1 MPKIAVLL
9 TCFNRKNKTV
19 ACLKSLLL
27 TVKNYNNTTNDQ
39 ADISIFLTDDACTDG
54 TAQAALEVCQKE
66 DIHIIQG
73 NGHMFWAGG
82 MRMAWNEALKH
93 KQTWNFFLLLNDDTT
108 LHPYALEELIDT
120 HRYCIDKYGEQGI
133 YSGITC
139 ATGHPE
145 IITYSGDVF
154 ESGAKGKWHRLGP
167 AIEPQ
172 MVDQCNANILLVPQ
186 EVVNKIGIF
195 HNGYIHGAADL
206 DYCMQVRKAG
216 LPALITA
223 EVIGE
228 CEYDHFSEKEECERL
243 IRMTLSERRKY
254 VYHPTHSDKDYLLFV
269 KRNIPQK
276 YLISKILRKVR
287 LYCPRLYYNINKV
300 RGLY

>member
-1 MPKIAVLL
+1 MPKIAALL

-27 TVKNYNNTTNDQ
+27 TVKNYNNITNDKVEV
-39 ADISIFLTDDACTDG
+39 SIFLTDDACTDG
-54 TAQAALEVCQKE
+54 TAQAAKEVCQGE
-66 DIHIIQG
+66 DIHIVQG
-73 NGHMFWAGG
+73 NGNLFWAGG
-82 MRMAWNEALKH
+82 MRTAWNEALKQ
-93 KQTWNFFLLLNDDTT
+93 KQEWDFFLLLNDDTT
-108 LHPYALEELIDT
+108 LHTNALAELMDT
-120 HRYCIDKYGEQGI
+120 HRYCIDRYGCSGI

-139 ATGHPE
+139 AVGHPE
-145 IITYSGDVF
+145 TITYSGDVF
-154 ESGAKGKWHRLGP
+154 ESRAKGKWHRLGP
-167 AIEPQ
+167 AFEPQ
-172 MVDQCNANILLVPQ
+172 MVDQCNANILLVPY
-186 EVVNKIGIF
+186 EVLNKIGIF
-195 HNGYIHGAADL
+195 HKGYIHGGADL

-216 LPALITA
+216 MPALITA
-223 EVIGE
+223 QIIGE

-269 KRNIPQK
+269 KRNIPHK

-287 LYCPRLYYNINKV
+287 LYCPRLYYYINKA

>member
-9 TCFNRKNKTV
+9 TCFNRKNKTI
-19 ACLKSLLL
+19 ACLESMLL
-27 TVKNYNNTTNDQ
+27 TVKNYNDRDNDKTE
-39 ADISIFLTDDACTDG
+39 ISIFLTDDACTDG
-54 TAQAALEVCQKE
+54 TAQATKEVCQGE
-66 DIHIIQG
+66 DIHIVQG
-73 NGHMFWAGG
+73 NGNLFWAGG
-82 MRMAWNEALKH
+82 MRTAWNEALNHEH
-93 KQTWNFFLLLNDDTT
+93 KWDFFLLLNDDTI
-108 LHPYALEELIDT
+108 LHTNALAELMDT
-120 HRYCIDKYGEQGI
+120 HRYCIDRYGYPGI

-139 ATGHPE
+139 AKGHPE
-145 IITYSGDVF
+145 TITYSGDVF

-167 AIEPQ
+167 ADEPQ
-172 MVDQCNANILLVPQ
+172 MVDQCNANILLVPG

-195 HNGYIHGAADL
+195 HDGYIHGAADL

-216 LPALITA
+216 MPALITA
-223 EVIGE
+223 QIIGE

-254 VYHPTHSDKDYLLFV
+254 VYHPTQSDKDYLLFV
-269 KRNIPQK
+269 KRNIPKK

-287 LYCPRLYYNINKV
+287 LYCPSLYYYINKA

>member
-1 MPKIAVLL
+1 MSKIAVLL
-9 TCFNRKNKTV
+9 TCFNRKNKTI
-19 ACLKSLLL
+19 ACLESMLL
-27 TVKNYNNTTNDQ
+27 TVKNYNDRDNDKTEL
-39 ADISIFLTDDACTDG
+39 SIFLTDDACTDG
-54 TAQAALEVCQKE
+54 TAQAAKEVCQGE
-66 DIHIIQG
+66 DIHIVQG
-73 NGHMFWAGG
+73 NGNLFWAGG
-82 MRMAWNEALKH
+82 MRTAWNEALNHEH
-93 KQTWNFFLLLNDDTT
+93 KWDFFLLLNDDTI
-108 LHPYALEELIDT
+108 LHTNALAELMDT
-120 HRYCIDKYGEQGI
+120 HRYCIDRYGCPGI

-145 IITYSGDVF
+145 TITYSGDVF

-167 AIEPQ
+167 ADEPR
-172 MVDQCNANILLVPQ
+172 MVDQCNANILLVPG

-195 HNGYIHGAADL
+195 HDGYIHGAADL

-216 LPALITA
+216 MPALITA
-223 EVIGE
+223 QIIGE

-243 IRMTLSERRKY
+243 MRMTLSERRKY

-269 KRNIPQK
+269 KRNIPKK

-287 LYCPRLYYNINKV
+287 IYCPRLYYYINKA